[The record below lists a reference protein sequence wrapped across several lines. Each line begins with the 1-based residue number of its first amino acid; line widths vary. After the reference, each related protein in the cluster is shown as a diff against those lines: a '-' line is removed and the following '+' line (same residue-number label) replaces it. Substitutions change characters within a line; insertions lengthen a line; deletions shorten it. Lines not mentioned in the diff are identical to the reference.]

1 MDIKNDIMVIKESAG
16 KGLGAY
22 ADEFIKEGQ
31 SIISEKPAVIGPK
44 QTSPFV
50 CVDCFDYI
58 NEQTG
63 TLEILFIFFIL
74 VYCFP

>member
-63 TLEILFIFFIL
+63 TNELIRVFM
-74 VYCFP
+74 

>member
-1 MDIKNDIMVIKESAG
+1 MDIKNDILVITESTG
-16 KGLGAY
+16 KGLGTY
-22 ADEFIKEGQ
+22 AKFFIQEGQ

-63 TLEILFIFFIL
+63 N
-74 VYCFP
+74 